1 MSLPRGKKFQVQ
13 PIEGVWHCL
22 FWCNP
27 RVPHD
32 WSDALASVPA
42 DLSVLLPFIFIQLY
56 VCHCL
61 KMMFQCFSWKVCPM
75 TSPKL
80 QCAKSCEFQRCLSS
94 SCWSGINTFYKLD
107 RKGAKEKRY
116 KIKKKYIVLC
126 RNSGW
131 YLDAATLYF
140 YIDNCF
146 VFFCI
151 SPWLQIARAS
161 ADCFLTSTAFLKVF
175 LFSQK
180 LLNKIT
186 WSYGVSRKASQSSCP
201 FGTRAV
207 VEPCRARGCPSW
219 RLIRT
224 LRLPSLYFIKFLPG
238 LSRSHLDPPSHGCC
252 NQGCPQPSVLQP
264 APPC

>member
-32 WSDALASVPA
+32 RSDALASVPA

-94 SCWSGINTFYKLD
+94 SCWSGINTCYKLD

-116 KIKKKYIVLC
+116 KIKKNILFCVETVVDTWMLLLC
-126 RNSGW
+126 I
-131 YLDAATLYF
+131 F
-140 YIDNCF
+140 I
-146 VFFCI
+146 
-151 SPWLQIARAS
+151 
-161 ADCFLTSTAFLKVF
+161 LTTA
-175 LFSQK
+175 LFSF
-180 LLNKIT
+180 
-186 WSYGVSRKASQSSCP
+186 A
-201 FGTRAV
+201 
-207 VEPCRARGCPSW
+207 
-219 RLIRT
+219 
-224 LRLPSLYFIKFLPG
+224 
-238 LSRSHLDPPSHGCC
+238 SHLDSKLLELLLTAFWQVQHSWKFFCSPRNYWIKLLDPMECLEKLHSLAALLV
-252 NQGCPQPSVLQP
+252 QGQLWNHAEREAAPAGDSSGLYACPRCISLNFSP
-264 APPC
+264 ACLGPI